1 MPLNGTWWPWIF
13 WAGIWEGCIKKELLN
28 IDFFSPGIGH
38 QDKCQKFIYPVEAHP
53 EKVLHQVLVHRKGDR
68 DKETRNFCSFS
79 KKKKNVRLLSR
90 PFKKLLQPVLAQ
102 LPHCSPVT
110 LPSQIY
116 SLTHGSDPNTKTT
129 KIMRLSEGNLQ
140 VLMPCSGTLLIQ
152 NLVVVSLPP
161 EHSPWTFRPGNPGS
175 NSIKLVAPWC

>member
-1 MPLNGTWWPWIF
+1 MIF
-13 WAGIWEGCIKKELLN
+13 SLLALAIKINARNSSILLKLTQKRCFIKFWCIE
-28 IDFFSPGIGH
+28 
-38 QDKCQKFIYPVEAHP
+38 
-53 EKVLHQVLVHRKGDR
+53 
-68 DKETRNFCSFS
+68 KETGTKKQETFAAFQ

-161 EHSPWTFRPGNPGS
+161 EHSP
-175 NSIKLVAPWC
+175 